1 MRYARVIPTR
11 MTGPEWIEPEPPE
24 PDSSDQ
30 GKTGSMVL
38 AFHREEELPPDIA
51 LDLRLHEILEAAL
64 RNTPATGAMI
74 ALASGDKMVCR
85 ATCGEKVPET
95 GSFLNTRSGL
105 SGLCVR
111 TRELQRCDDTHTD
124 TRVNA
129 EACQAL
135 DVRSIVVLPVL
146 EGTRLWGII
155 EIFSSLRG
163 AFNEH
168 DLLELRA
175 LARDVTYT
183 VREAVEGGNM
193 TPASDVVPALSHA
206 QREKTEREN
215 EQERINDDKTNDE
228 KTNKEAHEILKSGLQ
243 DPASH
248 RRDYSTGALTVA
260 VVALAVLLG
269 WMVGRVGW
277 KMSFDRAQSQIS
289 TTPEEA
295 QTVPQTR
302 PRTSST
308 ATTPST
314 EPEKMAT
321 NVAAVTPPAPKPAAA
336 ARTDANIGKPE
347 TKAVT
352 KIVTKVGAKLE
363 AGEPDGLVVYEQGKV
378 VFRMPAGANS
388 PAPAADSGPVQN
400 AAQREGDETAE
411 ASSDSPSPSGNYLLE
426 RVEPRY
432 PEEAKEQRIEGPV
445 VLNALVGTDG
455 AVRELKVVSG
465 EPLLAKAATE
475 AVSHWR
481 FQPHSM
487 NDRPVEFETQ
497 ITVNFALP

>member
-24 PDSSDQ
+24 PDLSDQ
-30 GKTGSMVL
+30 EKTGSMVL
-38 AFHREEELPPDIA
+38 AFHREEELPADFA
-51 LDLRLHEILEAAL
+51 LDLRLHEILETAL
-64 RNTPATGAMI
+64 QNTPATGAMI

-85 ATCGEKVPET
+85 ATSGEKVPET

-111 TRELQRCDDTHTD
+111 TREMQHCDDTHND
-124 TRVNA
+124 ARVNA
-129 EACQAL
+129 EACRAL

-163 AFNEH
+163 AFNDH

-183 VREAVEGGNM
+183 VREAVEGGNANPSSDPL
-193 TPASDVVPALSHA
+193 PASSHA
-206 QREKTEREN
+206 KQDRTGE
-215 EQERINDDKTNDE
+215 EQTDSD
-228 KTNKEAHEILKSGLQ
+228 KEAREILKSGLQ
-243 DPASH
+243 DPSRH
-248 RRDYSTGALTVA
+248 RRDYRTGGLTVA

-277 KMSFDRAQSQIS
+277 KMSFNQAQSQIAS
-289 TTPEEA
+289 SPMETQIVA
-295 QTVPQTR
+295 QT
-302 PRTSST
+302 PRTAPT
-308 ATTPST
+308 AIPQAIESG
-314 EPEKMAT
+314 KMAS
-321 NVAAVTPPAPKPAAA
+321 VGAGAPLASKPGAAGSADGNPG
-336 ARTDANIGKPE
+336 NKPE

-352 KIVTKVGAKLE
+352 KIVTKVGPKPE
-363 AGEPDGLVVYEQGKV
+363 GVEPDGLVVYEQGKV
-378 VFRMPAGANS
+378 VFRMPAAAKS
-388 PAPAADSGPVQN
+388 PAPATDSGPVQD
-400 AAQREGDETAE
+400 AAEKDGDGTPE
-411 ASSDSPSPSGNYLLE
+411 ASSVSPSPSGNYLLE

-432 PEEAKEQRIEGPV
+432 PEEAKEQRIEGAV

-465 EPLLAKAATE
+465 EPLLAKAATD

-481 FQPHSM
+481 FQPHRV
-487 NDRPVEFETQ
+487 NERPVEFETQ

>member
-1 MRYARVIPTR
+1 MRYPRVTPR

-24 PDSSDQ
+24 PDLSDQ
-30 GKTGSMVL
+30 EHTGSMVL

-51 LDLRLHEILEAAL
+51 LDLRLHEILETTL
-64 RNTPATGAMI
+64 RSTPATGAMI

-85 ATCGEKVPET
+85 ATSGEKVPET

-111 TRELQRCDDTHTD
+111 TREVQRCDDTLID
-124 TRVNA
+124 PRVNA

-155 EIFSSLRG
+155 EIFSSERV
-163 AFNEH
+163 AFNDH

-183 VREAVEGGNM
+183 VREAVEGGNT
-193 TPASDVVPALSHA
+193 TPASDPSLASSHA
-206 QREKTEREN
+206 HQEKTE
-215 EQERINDDKTNDE
+215 QE
-228 KTNKEAHEILKSGLQ
+228 KTEQDKSNKEAHEILKSGLQ
-243 DPASH
+243 NPSRH
-248 RRDYSTGALTVA
+248 RRDYRTGALTVA

-289 TTPEEA
+289 SSLEET
-295 QTVPQTR
+295 QTVTQTPPPPQTA
-302 PRTSST
+302 PT
-308 ATTPST
+308 AI
-314 EPEKMAT
+314 
-321 NVAAVTPPAPKPAAA
+321 PPAIEKGKTASLITVAPPASRPGSAESA
-336 ARTDANIGKPE
+336 DTNAGKPE
-347 TKAVT
+347 AKAVT
-352 KIVTKVGAKLE
+352 KIVTRVGAKPE
-363 AGEPDGLVVYEQGKV
+363 GTEPPDGLVVYEQGKV
-378 VFRMPAGANS
+378 VFRMPEASKS
-388 PAPAADSGPVQN
+388 PAPAIDSGPVQN
-400 AAQREGDETAE
+400 AMQKEGDGTPVA
-411 ASSDSPSPSGNYLLE
+411 ASISPSPSGNYLVE
-426 RVEPRY
+426 RVEPKY
-432 PEEAKEQRIEGPV
+432 PEEAKQQRIEGPV

-465 EPLLAKAATE
+465 EPLLAKAATD

-481 FQPHSM
+481 FQPHSL
-487 NDRPVEFETQ
+487 NDRPIEFETQ
-497 ITVNFALP
+497 ITVNFALPQ